1 MSAGVSMASEQARFL
16 FQDPNSLVT
25 VLAIVWVILV
35 PILFVAVWAGMRM
48 PGARSRFLILLV
60 SGAVCAV
67 PPIGALQVAR
77 GVTIVA
83 IVVFTVAGLVGI
95 TPWGSRKLTV
105 IGFRAQLRRGIERGY
120 GLARRPA
127 GDAR

>member
-1 MSAGVSMASEQARFL
+1 MASEQARFL

-77 GVTIVA
+77 GVT
-83 IVVFTVAGLVGI
+83 LS
-95 TPWGSRKLTV
+95 PSWSLRSR
-105 IGFRAQLRRGIERGY
+105 AWWASRRGG
-120 GLARRPA
+120 A
-127 GDAR
+127 GSSP